1 MDAFVQW
8 LYTKRIELPAP
19 PSTFEDREYNL
30 VQTAQLLMFADKYD
44 ISSMKVDIFVK
55 LLEHPGI
62 PYSKLPSVQTLEY
75 VYRNK
80 CGLGFRRLLGEW
92 YAHDR
97 QRSWFEKDITQEWLQ
112 QVPGFAIDLVAAFVK
127 RGPYSD
133 MPKNP
138 QKYM

>member
-1 MDAFVQW
+1 
-8 LYTKRIELPAP
+8 
-19 PSTFEDREYNL
+19 
-30 VQTAQLLMFADKYD
+30 MFADKYD